1 MYGGNG
7 DGNGLVDTNDEDPV
21 WETEAGA
28 KGYLKSDY
36 NFDTQSNNKDKD
48 DIWAPNLGKGNQVPN

>member
-1 MYGGNG
+1 MFGGNG
-7 DGNGLVDTNDEDPV
+7 DGNGLVNSFDEDPV
-21 WETEAGA
+21 WETESGA

-36 NFDTQSNNKDKD
+36 NFDTESNNKDKD